1 MLYQNVDC
9 KTKNKTIPSALLSL
23 NACLQVPCYF
33 FQEKESKLLLSYLIY
48 TFGKDNLKYQIPISL
63 NDINN

>member
-9 KTKNKTIPSALLSL
+9 KTKNKMIPSALLSL
-23 NACLQVPCYF
+23 NACLQVPCYL